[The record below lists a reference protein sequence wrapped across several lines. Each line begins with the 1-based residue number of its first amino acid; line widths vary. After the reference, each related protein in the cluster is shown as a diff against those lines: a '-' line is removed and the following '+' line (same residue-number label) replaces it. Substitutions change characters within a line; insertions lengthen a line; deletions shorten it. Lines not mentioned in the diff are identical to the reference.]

1 VIDLDELYFEW
12 LLTQIEPDGVKEGL
26 AYLCGLLHDCEF
38 HRRVG
43 NDINRAIDGANLRKT
58 FFEQFAQAEFNPND
72 VNALLERECTWLEM
86 LIALATSLDFL
97 YEGGVDGRLIEIVT
111 NMGIGPLAIYDPRRS
126 KARYEYDRHV
136 VAITTRDIDHNLF
149 DRNGHGG
156 MFPLR
161 TRGHPDQRGVEIWDQ
176 CAAYFNERLKGA
188 MWTSIN

>member
-1 VIDLDELYFEW
+1 MIELDELYFEW

-26 AYLCGLLHDCEF
+26 AYLCGLLHGCEF

-58 FFEQFAQAEFNPND
+58 FFEQFSQAEFDPIE

-86 LIALATSLDFL
+86 LIALATKLDFL
-97 YEGGVDGRLIEIVT
+97 YEGTVEGRFIELVT
-111 NMGIGPLAIYDPRRS
+111 NMGLGHLAVYDPRRS
-126 KARYEYDRHV
+126 RATYKYDQHV
-136 VAITTRDIDHNLF
+136 VEMTTTDIDHNRF

-156 MFPLR
+156 LFPLR
-161 TRGHPDQRGVEIWDQ
+161 KSGHPDQRGVEIWAQ